1 MNEQALSVR
10 EAIIGRRS
18 VKNFNGQPVDLE
30 NINSILEDAR
40 WAPTHGLRNPWRFI
54 VAANKEYIKFQD
66 VLKEYG
72 VPKWKE
78 LSEEELEKQM
88 KKFRTPGAVVFVVV
102 QEDARQKERLEDYA
116 AASALIQ
123 NAMLLAWDQGI
134 GTCWKTPPFIDNP
147 KFREELGVK
156 PGERIM
162 SMLQFGYYDDIP
174 KGRVRTPLED
184 VVTYYGIEE
193 NGEEK

>member
-10 EAIIGRRS
+10 DAIISRRS
-18 VKNFNGQPVDLE
+18 VKNFNGQPVDID

-40 WAPTHGLRNPWRFI
+40 WAPTHGLRNNWRFI
-54 VAANKEYIKFQD
+54 VAANKEYVKFQD
-66 VLKEYG
+66 VLKEHG
-72 VPKWKE
+72 IPKWKE
-78 LSEEELEKQM
+78 LSDEELEKQM
-88 KKFRTPGAVVFVVV
+88 KKFSGPGAVVFVIV
-102 QEDARQKERLEDYA
+102 QEDVRQKERLEDYA

-174 KGRVRTPLED
+174 NKRVRTPLED
-184 VVTYYGIEE
+184 LVTYYGKEE
-193 NGEEK
+193 TSEEE

>member
-18 VKNFNGQPVDLE
+18 VKNFNGQPVDID

-88 KKFRTPGAVVFVVV
+88 KKFSGPGAVVFVVIP
-102 QEDARQKERLEDYA
+102 EDVRQKERLEDYA
-116 AASALIQ
+116 AASAMIQ

-156 PGERIM
+156 TGERIM

-184 VVTYYGIEE
+184 IVTYYGKEE
-193 NGEEK
+193 TSEEE

>member
-10 EAIIGRRS
+10 EAIISRRS

-30 NINSILEDAR
+30 NILSVLEDAR

-54 VAANKEYIKFQD
+54 VAANQEYVKFQD

-88 KKFRTPGAVVFVVV
+88 KKFRAPGAVVFVIV
-102 QEDARQKERLEDYA
+102 QEDVRQKERLEDFA

-156 PGERIM
+156 AGERIM

-174 KGRVRTPLED
+174 KGRVRTPLEEL
-184 VVTYYGIEE
+184 VTFYGMEDEQEE
-193 NGEEK
+193 E

>member
-1 MNEQALSVR
+1 MHEQALSVR

-18 VKNFNGQPVDLE
+18 VKNFNGQPVDID

-54 VAANKEYIKFQD
+54 VAANKEYVKFQD

-88 KKFRTPGAVVFVVV
+88 KKFSGAGAVVFVVV
-102 QEDARQKERLEDYA
+102 PED
-116 AASALIQ
+116 SA
-123 NAMLLAWDQGI
+123 
-134 GTCWKTPPFIDNP
+134 K
-147 KFREELGVK
+147 R
-156 PGERIM
+156 
-162 SMLQFGYYDDIP
+162 
-174 KGRVRTPLED
+174 
-184 VVTYYGIEE
+184 
-193 NGEEK
+193 NG